1 MPEYRPGLGTIEG
14 SGPSN
19 PPIGV
24 PAKPDGH
31 DPEGGGKCEVEVS
44 DGQHLVALIDHRGG
58 GERAQPAPAI
68 VAAGV
73 GIHLKEPVAWLT
85 AAARLAR
92 AVARARHPARD
103 SVRVQ
108 PCLASIG
115 VEVQRRGGRE
125 EVEAGESLRCV
136 PGQEIGCFF
145 PRFLF

>member
-1 MPEYRPGLGTIEG
+1 M
-14 SGPSN
+14 
-19 PPIGV
+19 

-31 DPEGGGKCEVEVS
+31 DPEGRGKCEVEVS
-44 DGQHLVALIDHRGG
+44 DGQHLVAAIDHRGG

-92 AVARARHPARD
+92 AVAVARHPAWD

-108 PCLASIG
+108 LSLAPIG

-145 PRFLF
+145 PRFLFWISSQIQYAQMGVG